1 MYFKKLELVGFKS
14 FADKTDLQFE
24 PGITAIV
31 GPNGCGKS
39 NIFDSI
45 RWVLGEQSIK
55 ELRGS
60 QSQDVIF
67 NGSDSKDPLGM
78 AEVTLTFD
86 NMSRYFS
93 VNTDEVAIT
102 RRLFRSGE
110 SEYLLNKQQVRL
122 KDIIDILLGTGIGAE
137 SYSLIQQGKIDLV
150 LSSRPEDRRLVFDE
164 ASGITKYKSQK
175 REALRRLD
183 ETEQNLLRV
192 NDIITE
198 VKRQIGSLERQAS
211 KARRYKE
218 VYEGLKNKEID
229 FAVFQKNK
237 IIADKNQLIEK
248 LHGLELSESQILGVI
263 RQEEEKIST
272 TQTAVNQLQENISLL
287 KDEIM
292 NLDNDV
298 SRNHERIKFN
308 QERISEFRQRGNYLQ
323 GQIEQTRSRLLL
335 DEEKFLKMKDNYVG
349 IESGIQEKTRT
360 LSQKEELFGNITVDI
375 KTSLEFIAKSK
386 RDIMEIASKVA
397 RANNAVADLLSKEQV
412 SLARKRRL
420 QIEEAKVAEEKS
432 LTESSLKLITLEL
445 GSLEDSFNES
455 RLQIHGLRN
464 KLQAEILALSNI
476 NIEIQELQNK
486 KLVLA
491 SHKEFLE
498 KLRSEYEEIGESMN
512 AVIYLDRLPKDK
524 ASGLVVRLK
533 EAGFDT
539 AAGESG
545 GFKLSG
551 EAKPIDLET
560 DKIKEKIDQLQQ
572 KIESLSAVKNLKQ
585 TSAQELKNQIEENQA
600 DIRKREIALTD
611 KRITQKGITEQ
622 MERLTSEEEVV
633 ALELSE
639 VNLELTSM
647 EESLKSSRQQRQ
659 DAEDLQRQ
667 TEEAISEQQNS
678 IASNSVLKE
687 ETAVLIAQIKTEKA
701 GLIERRNSDQAT
713 LGILEDTYK
722 QDKDIVSNLAGQI
735 QESEQ
740 KRESSEAEIRDLNE
754 LIVSVTQESNLKKQ
768 ALQDNEAL
776 FRKIH
781 TDSDGVL
788 TLIEEKKN
796 QLDSIKEELYQLQM
810 QNKDLE
816 FKFTSIKDRIAQGYK
831 MDIET
836 IPLPSLQVAEEVISE
851 EIQRLKEKLDSYGTV
866 NLVAIEEY
874 DELKKRYDFLT
885 QQQSDLASA
894 KGSLHQVILKINR
907 TTKQMFLETFEKV
920 QVEFRNYFRMLF
932 NGGDAK
938 VFLTDEQDPLESGI
952 EIICRPPGKKLQ
964 NVLLLSGGEK
974 SLSAIALIFAIFR
987 IKPAPFCVLDEI
999 DAALDEANV
1008 DRFAKM
1014 LHEFCQNS
1022 QFIVITHNKKT
1033 IANADIMYGITMQ
1046 ESGVSRIVSVKFAKD
1061 KESDSRVARVSA
1073 VASEA

>member
-14 FADKTDLQFE
+14 FGDKTNLQFE

-86 NMSRYFS
+86 NMSRYLS
-93 VNTDEVAIT
+93 VNTDEVTIT

-218 VYEGLKNKEID
+218 VYDSLKNKEID

-237 IIADKNQLIEK
+237 IIVDKNQLIEK
-248 LHGLELSESQILGVI
+248 LHGLELTESEILGVI
-263 RQEEEKIST
+263 RQEEEKISA
-272 TQTAVNQLQENISLL
+272 TQTATNQLQDNISLL

-292 NLDNDV
+292 SLDNDI
-298 SRNHERIKFN
+298 SRNHERIEVN
-308 QERISEFRQRGNYLQ
+308 HERISEFRQRGDYLQ
-323 GQIEQTRSRLLL
+323 GQIKQTNSRLLL
-335 DEEKFLKMKDNYVG
+335 DEEKFLKMKADYEG
-349 IESGIQEKTRT
+349 IESGIQEKTHT
-360 LSQKEELFGNITVDI
+360 LSQKEELLGNITLNI
-375 KTSLEFIAKSK
+375 KNSLEFIAKSK
-386 RDIMEIASKVA
+386 RDIMEIASKLA

-420 QIEEAKVAEEKS
+420 QIEEAKVTEEKS
-432 LTESSLKLITLEL
+432 LTESSLNRINLEL
-445 GSLEDSFNES
+445 GSLEDSFSES
-455 RLQIHGLRN
+455 RHQIHDLRN
-464 KLQAEILALSNI
+464 KLQAEILALDNI
-476 NIEIQELQNK
+476 NIDIQDLQNK
-486 KLVLA
+486 KLVLQ

-560 DKIKEKIDQLQQ
+560 DKITEKIDELQQ
-572 KIESLSAVKNLKQ
+572 RIESLVVIKNLKQ
-585 TSAQELKNQIEENQA
+585 TSVQELKNQIEGSQA
-600 DIRKREIALTD
+600 DLRNQEIALTD

-622 MERLTSEEEVV
+622 MERVTSEEEVV

-639 VNLELTSM
+639 VDQELTSM

-659 DAEDLQRQ
+659 DTEDLQRQ

-678 IASNSVLKE
+678 IASNSALKE
-687 ETAVLIAQIKTEKA
+687 ETAVLIAQIKTEKE
-701 GLIERRNSDQAT
+701 GLMERRNSDQAT
-713 LGILEDTYK
+713 LGILEDTYQ
-722 QDKDIVSNLAGQI
+722 QDKDIVSNLSGQI

-740 KRESSEAEIRDLNE
+740 KRESAETEIKDLNE
-754 LIVSVTQESNLKKQ
+754 LVASVIQESNSKKHE
-768 ALQDNEAL
+768 LQDKETL

-788 TLIEEKKN
+788 TLIVEKKN

-836 IPLPSLQVAEEVISE
+836 IPLPSAQVDEEVISE
-851 EIQRLKEKLDSYGTV
+851 EIQQLRVKLDSYGTV

-894 KGSLHQVILKINR
+894 KDSLHQAILKINR

-932 NGGDAK
+932 NGGDARL
-938 VFLTDEQDPLESGI
+938 FLTDEQDPLESGI

-1061 KESDSRVARVSA
+1061 KDSGNGQSRVSA
-1073 VASEA
+1073 AAVEV